1 MERGS
6 LGILSCIDYHGSSS
20 RGKITTSEKWL
31 YIKNKMHN
39 TKMQLKSNKLLCTEL
54 YSCGTEDE
62 SCIKLMLDVQSI
74 DEDSCK
80 SFTDDM

>member
-1 MERGS
+1 M
-6 LGILSCIDYHGSSS
+6 
-20 RGKITTSEKWL
+20 WL
-31 YIKNKMHN
+31 NIKNKVHN
-39 TKMQLKSNKLLCTEL
+39 TKIQLQKQQTVCTEL

-62 SCIKLMLDVQSI
+62 SRIKLMLDDQSI

>member
-1 MERGS
+1 
-6 LGILSCIDYHGSSS
+6 
-20 RGKITTSEKWL
+20 
-31 YIKNKMHN
+31 
-39 TKMQLKSNKLLCTEL
+39 MQLQKQQTVCTEM

-62 SCIKLMLDVQSI
+62 SRIKLMLDDQSI